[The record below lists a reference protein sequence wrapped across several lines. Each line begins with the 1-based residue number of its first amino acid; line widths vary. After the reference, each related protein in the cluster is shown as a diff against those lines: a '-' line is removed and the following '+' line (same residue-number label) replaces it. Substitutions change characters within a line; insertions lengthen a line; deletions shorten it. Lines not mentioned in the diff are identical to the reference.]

1 MEFTTTAL
9 NVLVMLAYAVP
20 GFIFIKSKL
29 IDQSHIA
36 SFAKVLLYVC
46 SPALSIY
53 SFNSVDFS
61 LNLLIKLVL
70 MLLLSFVLEIVVLCL
85 VWLVFRKKTTD
96 PRYRVCAVASVLGN
110 VGFFGVPLLE
120 ALLPDNP
127 EAVAYSAVFIVGM
140 NIISWT
146 VGSMFLTG
154 DKKYMSIKKIVLNPP
169 VLALCFSLPLFL
181 LSIKLPE
188 TVNSAISVLGR
199 MSTPLCMLILGMR
212 LGTVRAGE
220 LLRDKHAYISSAIK
234 LIAFPLFGF
243 LLVKFLPLDYGFKT
257 AFFILSAC
265 PSASVVLNLAELHG
279 AGQKAAADSVLI
291 STILCVL
298 TIPLL
303 MLLA

>member
-1 MEFTTTAL
+1 MELTTTAL

-20 GFIFIKSKL
+20 GFIFVKTKM

-61 LNLLIKLVL
+61 IGLLCNFGL
-70 MLLLSFVLEIVVLCL
+70 MLLLSFALEISVLCII
-85 VWLVFRKKTTD
+85 WLVLRKRSAD

-120 ALLPDNP
+120 ALLPDYP
-127 EAVAYSAVFIVGM
+127 EAVAYSAVYIVGM

-154 DKKYMSIKKIVLNPP
+154 DKRYMSVKKIILNPP
-169 VLALCFSLPLFL
+169 VLALCFSLPLFIL
-181 LSIKLPE
+181 GIKLPT
-188 TVNSAISVLGR
+188 TVESAVSVLGR

-212 LGTVRAGE
+212 LATVRAGE
-220 LLRDKHAYISSAIK
+220 LFKDKHAYISSAVK
-234 LIAFPLFGF
+234 LTVFPLLGF
-243 LLVKFLPLDYGFKT
+243 LLVRFLPLDYGFKT
-257 AFFILSAC
+257 AFFILCSC
-265 PSASVVLNLAELHG
+265 PTASVVLNLSELHG
-279 AGQKAAADSVLI
+279 AGQKSAANAVLV

-298 TIPLL
+298 TIPVLL
-303 MLLA
+303 LLA